1 MYLFNTTFSVENETI
16 DQWRV
21 WMDKNYL
28 PTFKDLLPKVH
39 YELYEL
45 MTAVKEGSVN
55 FSCQW
60 RCETPDELEV
70 LNKYSTILLNNLGE
84 QFGEKCLSFS
94 SILKLMERE

>member
-1 MYLFNTTFSVENETI
+1 MYLFNTTFSVEKETI
-16 DQWRV
+16 NQWRE

-28 PTFKDLLPKVH
+28 PTFKDLLPMVH

-45 MTAVKEGSVN
+45 MTAVKENSVN

-60 RCETPDELEV
+60 RCKTPDELEV
-70 LNKYSTILLNNLGE
+70 LNKYSTILLNNMGE
-84 QFGEKCLSFS
+84 QLGEKCLSFS